1 MPTKPRAGIGE
12 SRRGP
17 DRDTESPGAGA
28 LRETIMPET
37 RDALFVLGV
46 GAGFFLAMYEWATM
60 IAETMP

>member
-1 MPTKPRAGIGE
+1 MPTNGIGE

-37 RDALFVLGV
+37 RDAPFVLGV
-46 GAGFFLAMYEWATM
+46 GAGFFAVYEWVTM